1 VRSSTA
7 TTSGRIASVIAAFL
21 RDWLGI
27 VGLGTA
33 MLAYAGA
40 RDPDVFPFYVDA
52 HLVDVALL
60 VSAVPALLIAL
71 LRIVAPT
78 YRKRQQRSQVNEAR
92 I

>member
-1 VRSSTA
+1 MV
-7 TTSGRIASVIAAFL
+7 GAFL

-52 HLVDVALL
+52 HLVNVALL
-60 VSAVPALLIAL
+60 VSTGPAVAILLLRIFRPALLGWPVQS
-71 LRIVAPT
+71 LRLGSMF
-78 YRKRQQRSQVNEAR
+78 KAR
-92 I
+92 VYTHDGR

>member
-1 VRSSTA
+1 VRNSTA
-7 TTSGRIASVIAAFL
+7 TASGRIALVIAAFL

-40 RDPDVFPFYVDA
+40 RDPNVFPFYVDV

-60 VSAVPALLIAL
+60 VSAGPALAISL
-71 LRIVAPT
+71 LRVLLLVWSGRLAPPA
-78 YRKRQQRSQVNEAR
+78 SQALAD
-92 I
+92 